1 MGNKDII
8 LTFDYEV
15 FLGKSGT
22 IEKCILEPV
31 NSLLDL
37 LDEAEIKGVFF
48 IDILHLVKLKEVG
61 NFLDFEKLKAN
72 IQDLIKRGHFAE
84 LHIHPHWMDA
94 VYNSEDRSWD
104 LSENRFYKVSTLSK
118 EQVNKVFN
126 EGIDLLSS
134 IGREVIETYKIK
146 AFRAGGL
153 CIQPFTDFREV
164 LFDNNIFIE
173 SSVAPGLKNDAPIQ
187 SFDFSK
193 SLKFEPYK
201 FSEDPLVE
209 FESGPF
215 TQFPLALYKV
225 GFIDKILSKLKGES
239 AVNSSFGDGKSVKKD
254 SYSKISFFDRFKS
267 SSFLFSFDGDYYES
281 ILFNRI
287 AKSKLKTITF
297 ISHPKLLSVKSL
309 STIKKLSK
317 RGDLNFKTFN

>member
-1 MGNKDII
+1 MKDII

-22 IEKCILEPV
+22 IEKCILKPV
-31 NSLLDL
+31 NLLLDV
-37 LDEAEIKGVFF
+37 LDEADIKGVFF
-48 IDILHLVKLKEVG
+48 IDILHLVKLREVG
-61 NFLDFEKLKAN
+61 NLPDFEKLKAN
-72 IQDLIKRGHFAE
+72 IQDLINRGHFAE
-84 LHIHPHWMDA
+84 LHIHPHWIDA
-94 VYNSEDRSWD
+94 VYNPEDTSWD

-118 EQVNKVFN
+118 EEVNKVFN
-126 EGIDLLSS
+126 EGIELLFN
-134 IGREVIETYKIK
+134 IGKEVMETYEIK

-153 CIQPFTDFREV
+153 CIQPFSYFREV
-164 LFDNNIFIE
+164 LFNNSIFIE
-173 SSVAPGLKNDAPIQ
+173 SSVAPGLKNDDPIQ

-209 FESGPF
+209 LDSGPF
-215 TQFPLALYKV
+215 TQFPLMLYKV

-239 AVNSSFGDGKSVKKD
+239 AVNSIFGDGKSVKKD
-254 SYSKISFFDRFKS
+254 NYTKASFFDRFKS
-267 SSFLFSFDGDYYES
+267 SLYLFSFDGDYYES

-287 AKSKLKTITF
+287 SKSKLKTITF
-297 ISHPKLLSVKSL
+297 ISHPKLLSYNSL
-309 STIKKLSK
+309 STIKKMSK

>member
-1 MGNKDII
+1 MGKKDII

-31 NSLLDL
+31 NLLLDV
-37 LDEAEIKGVFF
+37 LDEADIKGVFF
-48 IDILHLVKLKEVG
+48 IDILHLVKLREVG
-61 NFLDFEKLKAN
+61 NHKDFNKLKTN

-84 LHIHPHWMDA
+84 LHIHPHWIDA
-94 VYNSEDRSWD
+94 VYDSNDRSWD

-118 EQVNKVFN
+118 EQAKKIFHD
-126 EGIDLLSS
+126 GIELLSS
-134 IGREVIETYKIK
+134 IGKEVQVTYEIK

-153 CIQPFTDFREV
+153 CIQPFSDFREV
-164 LFDNNIFIE
+164 LFDNNILIE
-173 SSVAPGLKNDAPIQ
+173 SSVAPGLRNDDSIQ

-209 FESGPF
+209 VESGPF
-215 TQFPLALYKV
+215 IQFPLVLYKV
-225 GFIDKILSKLKGES
+225 SFIDKVLSKLQGES
-239 AVNSSFGDGKSVKKD
+239 AANSTFGDGNSVNKNNYKKVL
-254 SYSKISFFDRFKS
+254 FFDRFKS

-281 ILFNRI
+281 ILFDRI

-297 ISHPKLLSVKSL
+297 ISHPKLLSANSL

-317 RGDLNFKTFN
+317 SGDLNFKTFD